1 MKQVTIAIVLL
12 FSSFTIFAQDLLE
25 VYSEAKTQ
33 DPQFQAAGSAYQA
46 IKESI
51 PQARAA
57 LLPGVVLTARAGDIR
72 QKTGEQ
78 APSIFGSRDA
88 DQRYSSTSYNIEANQ
103 PLFRYGDWV
112 ALRQAHASVRRGF
125 ALYTAEEQDLIRRTA
140 SAYIVVLAARDTV
153 NFAKAEQAAV
163 GRQLKLVKA
172 RRRGGLAN
180 SIDEQ
185 EALARFSRVEANV
198 IEADFILDD
207 AFEGLMEIVGY
218 RVRDVDAFSTDF
230 PLVAPVP
237 ADVDHWLAQAQK
249 NNLSLIAANETVLVA
264 MEEINRGRS
273 SHYPTLDLVVRH
285 GNVDSDQK
293 LSEVTGSGNDVNTT
307 EVALE
312 MSMPLYA
319 GGAIRSVTRQAM
331 RQHDQALSERDRQ
344 YRLVARETRAAYQ
357 AIVRTISRVEALRTS
372 VKAQNSVLTG
382 KTKGFSSGVNTLFE
396 VLDAESDLYSTK
408 RELANAGY
416 DYLLNML
423 RLKQQVGN
431 LAESDLEAINNLVV
445 MAQATD

>member
-1 MKQVTIAIVLL
+1 
-12 FSSFTIFAQDLLE
+12 
-25 VYSEAKTQ
+25 
-33 DPQFQAAGSAYQA
+33 
-46 IKESI
+46 
-51 PQARAA
+51 
-57 LLPGVVLTARAGDIR
+57 
-72 QKTGEQ
+72 
-78 APSIFGSRDA
+78 
-88 DQRYSSTSYNIEANQ
+88 
-103 PLFRYGDWV
+103 LFRYGDWV

-125 ALYTAEEQDLIRRTA
+125 ALYTAQEQDLIRRTA
-140 SAYIVVLAARDTV
+140 SAYITVLAARDTV
-153 NFAKAEQAAV
+153 NFARAEQAAV

-172 RRRGGLAN
+172 RRRGGLAT

-185 EALARFSRVEANV
+185 EALARYSRVDANV

-207 AFEGLMEIVGY
+207 AFEGLVEIVGH
-218 RVRDVDAFSTDF
+218 RVTDVESFSTDF

-237 ADVDHWLAQAQK
+237 ADVDYWLAKAQK
-249 NNLSLIAANETVLVA
+249 NNLSMVAANETVLVA

-273 SHYPTLDLVVRH
+273 AHYPTLDLVLRH
-285 GNVDSDQK
+285 GNVDSDQD
-293 LSEVTGSGNDVNTT
+293 LSELNGSGNDINTT
-307 EVALE
+307 EVALQ

-319 GGAIRSVTRQAM
+319 GGAIRSVTRQSM
-331 RQHDQALSERDRQ
+331 RQHEQALSERDQQ

-357 AIVRTISRVEALRTS
+357 SIVRTISRVKALRTS
-372 VKAQNSVLTG
+372 VQAQNSVLKG

-431 LAESDLEAINNLVV
+431 LAESDLDAINKLAV
-445 MAQATD
+445 MTEKSVK